1 MKKVVKTEYWHD
13 NEECIAYQEWDD
25 GSWQKREFDENGRLT
40 YQECS
45 DGRWAKQKWNAQGE
59 KESLEYSDGNYIK
72 NYTNEQGQFVH
83 ECGNKDG
90 WVKFFFD
97 DYGRIRGR
105 EESNGYREKCEY
117 DENGMRTRIDLRD
130 GHKFI

>member
-1 MKKVVKTEYWHD
+1 MKKVIKTEYWRD
-13 NEECIAYQEWDD
+13 NAECIAYQEWDD

-45 DGRWAKQKWNAQGE
+45 DGRWAKLKWNDQGDVE
-59 KESLEYSDGNYIK
+59 YREYSNGFYVK
-72 NYTNEQGQFVH
+72 NYKNEQGQHVC
-83 ECGNKDG
+83 EQGDKDG
-90 WVKFFFD
+90 WIKWISDANGIV
-97 DYGRIRGR
+97 GR
-105 EESNGYREKCEY
+105 EESNGYREKCVY